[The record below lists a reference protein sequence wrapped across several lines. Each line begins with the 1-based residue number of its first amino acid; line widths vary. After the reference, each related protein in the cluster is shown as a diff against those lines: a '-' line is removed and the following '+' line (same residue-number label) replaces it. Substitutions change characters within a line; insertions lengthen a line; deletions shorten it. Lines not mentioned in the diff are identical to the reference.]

1 MAAPF
6 DESPALTI
14 ELRARAFIVAITG
27 AHPPVGTDYD
37 HLVETKYACVVCGT
51 RLQGRQRRFCSRAC
65 KNRDTNNRH
74 QSYSSQQ
81 TRGLQRKL
89 RLVMAAGG
97 CCSECGYDRNLA
109 ALTWHHLDPK
119 RKSFQLDLRSLSN
132 RSERDIARELAK
144 CVLLCANC
152 HAEMHAPRLNIAVL
166 RGSVQ

>member
-1 MAAPF
+1 MEA
-6 DESPALTI
+6 ES
-14 ELRARAFIVAITG
+14 
-27 AHPPVGTDYD
+27 
-37 HLVETKYACVVCGT
+37 ACVVCGAC
-51 RLQGRQRRFCSRAC
+51 LEGRQRRFCSRTC
-65 KNRDTNNRH
+65 KNRNTNNRH

-81 TRGLQRKL
+81 ARGLRRKL

-97 CCSECGYDRNLA
+97 RCSQCGYDRNLA
-109 ALTWHHLDPK
+109 ALAWHHLDPR

-152 HAEMHAPRLNIAVL
+152 HAETHAPGLNIAAL